1 MYLADRPGAAKPE
14 PTINMMVRHGVRSAL
29 EYAQSGDLE
38 KARALSNPYLSPH
51 LSFVDTGG
59 NGYATVRVTPDLL
72 ETEFVCVERPI
83 ARSTTPDGGPL
94 RYRVLH
100 RARLW
105 KQGEPPRLE
114 LQVLEGSPDL
124 SM

>member
-1 MYLADRPGAAKPE
+1 MPD
-14 PTINMMVRHGVRSAL
+14 ML
-29 EYAQSGDLE
+29 ES
-38 KARALSNPYLSPH
+38 
-51 LSFVDTGG
+51 
-59 NGYATVRVTPDLL
+59 
-72 ETEFVCVERPI
+72 EFVCIERPI

-105 KQGEPPRLE
+105 KGGEHPTLE
-114 LQVLEGSPDL
+114 QQVEGAPDL